1 MAYCGLRWGELSGI
15 RIQDLDLPRSRL
27 QVKQT
32 VVTDKGYQRIEAPKD
47 YEHRSIPIPEFLI
60 TTLEQQ
66 VAGRPGL
73 QPVNFGMRT
82 KTYSRNH
89 AFRRG
94 WFDPAATE
102 IGLDRITPHENLLV
116 T

>member
-1 MAYCGLRWGELSGI
+1 M
-15 RIQDLDLPRSRL
+15 
-27 QVKQT
+27 
-32 VVTDKGYQRIEAPKD
+32 
-47 YEHRSIPIPEFLI
+47 
-60 TTLEQQ
+60 LEQQ

-73 QPVNFGMRT
+73 QPVNFGTRT

-94 WFDPAATE
+94 WFDLAATE

>member
-1 MAYCGLRWGELSGI
+1 M
-15 RIQDLDLPRSRL
+15 PR
-27 QVKQT
+27 
-32 VVTDKGYQRIEAPKD
+32 D

-73 QPVNFGMRT
+73 QPVNFGTRT

-102 IGLDRITPHENLLV
+102 IGLDRITPHENPLV
-116 T
+116 TQQCPRLELEN

>member
-1 MAYCGLRWGELSGI
+1 M
-15 RIQDLDLPRSRL
+15 
-27 QVKQT
+27 
-32 VVTDKGYQRIEAPKD
+32 
-47 YEHRSIPIPEFLI
+47 
-60 TTLEQQ
+60 LEQQ

-82 KTYSRNH
+82 KTYWRNH